1 MNANPP
7 RVSRRAIFGLG
18 GAIGATIAFGL
29 PAQATS
35 HTNAYSIATWRSLT
49 GEYLQIE
56 GRPHLVRSVSIGHGD
71 AFYVNVDASGLSEQ
85 LIQASHPMIGTVS
98 LFGTVH
104 GNTAIFTFNSSTEGK

>member
-1 MNANPP
+1 MNANLP

-18 GAIGATIAFGL
+18 GAVGATIAFGL

-35 HTNAYSIATWRSLT
+35 HTNVYSIATWRSLT

-56 GRPHLVRSVSIGHGD
+56 GRPHLVRSVD
-71 AFYVNVDASGLSEQ
+71 AGYGNAFHVNVEASGLSEQ